1 MINAAQLLL
10 DFLFSPVLAGVLT
23 LPWESTLSA
32 DSKRRGEGG
41 RKGGGRERVTQTA
54 VVRSVCVCVDSRE
67 ASL

>member
-32 DSKRRGEGG
+32 DSKRRGERGEEGG
-41 RKGGGRERVTQTA
+41 EERACHTNS
-54 VVRSVCVCVDSRE
+54 RSEERMCVC
-67 ASL
+67 